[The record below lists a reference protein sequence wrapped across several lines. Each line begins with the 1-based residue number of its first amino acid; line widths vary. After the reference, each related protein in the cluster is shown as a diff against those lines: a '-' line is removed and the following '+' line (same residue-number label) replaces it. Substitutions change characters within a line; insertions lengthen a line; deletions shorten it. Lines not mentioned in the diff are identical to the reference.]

1 MEQKTSDR
9 EFYKIMSIMSLVI
22 VLILIVIGYLSNV
35 FASYSQSH
43 INNHEKEITELI
55 DKRTQPFGKSNL
67 ASNPTDKTNVRLVS
81 SSGQSGEQVY
91 NSVCLSCHSSGA
103 AGAPITGN
111 KDQWKD
117 RIAEGIEHLY
127 EQAING
133 VGVMPAKGGM
143 PTLSDEEVKT
153 AVDYMIEKSN

>member
-9 EFYKIMSIMSLVI
+9 EFYKFMSIMSLAI
-22 VLILIVIGYLSNV
+22 IILLLIIGYLSNV

-43 INNHEKEITELI
+43 INNHKSEISELI
-55 DKRTQPFGKSNL
+55 DERTQPVGKTNL
-67 ASNPTDKTNVRLVS
+67 ESNPAIKTNVRLVA

-91 NSVCLSCHSSGA
+91 NAVCAACHSSGA

-111 KDQWKD
+111 NNQWRE
-117 RIAEGIEHLY
+117 RISEGIDHLY

-143 PTLSDEEVKT
+143 SSLTDDEVKA
-153 AVDYMIEKSN
+153 AVDYMIKKSN